1 MSLRYDLIVFDFD
14 GTLADSLPWFRTALA
29 DVLDFHGLP
38 PVCEDKAESLRG
50 LSPKAIMDELKIP
63 AWKIPFIANDVRKR
77 AAQNIDQIPLF
88 DGINEML
95 DALVK
100 ADIKIAMV
108 SSNGEA
114 AVRDVL
120 GPDNAALVSHFA
132 CGAALFGKAQIFRKV
147 MKQAKALPARTLC
160 VGDEVRDIDAAREAD
175 CACAAVTWGFATRE
189 ILEASAPDYIFDAI
203 SEITECAR
211 TKASQSVSSENAN
224 A

>member
-63 AWKIPFIANDVRKR
+63 AWKIPFIATDVRKR
-77 AAQNIDQIPLF
+77 AAANLDQISLF
-88 DGINEML
+88 DGIDEML
-95 DALVK
+95 NALAK

-114 AVRDVL
+114 AVREVL
-120 GPDNAALVSHFA
+120 GPDNAALVSQFA
-132 CGAALFGKAQIFRKV
+132 CGAALFGKAQVFRKV
-147 MKQAKALPARTLC
+147 MKKAKSSPERTLC
-160 VGDEVRDIDAAREAD
+160 VGDEVRDIDAAREAG
-175 CACAAVTWGFATRE
+175 CACAAVTWGFATPD
-189 ILEASAPDYIFDAI
+189 ILQASQPDYIFDAI

-211 TKASQSVSSENAN
+211 KKASQSTLSESTSA
-224 A
+224 